1 MSLISELRERYREND
16 KPCLLSR
23 SAQLRPGDLLS
34 PDAEV
39 AREVK
44 EGDVVALIG
53 DFDARSIRR
62 LLTLVERRA
71 IVVPLTE
78 STRSQHE
85 YFFDAAHVNVVIDGD
100 NIHRRQPPPHPLI
113 EELHAR
119 RHPGLVLFTSGTT
132 GAPKAILHDFEK
144 FLVRYRTPRPTLRTL
159 SFLLFDHI
167 GGINTLFHTLYN
179 RGTVIFPSSR
189 RVEDIVRD
197 INDFDVELL
206 PTTPTFLRMMLISGI
221 IERVKMPSLK
231 LITYGTERMDEPTL
245 KQLCALLP
253 DVDFRQTYGMSELG
267 ILRVKSVARDSLWMF
282 VGGEGVETKVE
293 NGVLKIRARNRMMG
307 YLNAESPFDAD
318 GWYDTKDMV
327 EVREDGAIRIIG
339 RTTEW
344 INVGGEKVLPEVIEK
359 AALEYP
365 GILLAQARGV
375 ENPITG
381 QHIELLCEVAEGA
394 DLDRKAIRKWLRER
408 LPAAFVPH
416 RIRLG
421 GVKVSHRFKKL

>member
-1 MSLISELRERYREND
+1 MSLISELQERYRDND
-16 KPCLLSR
+16 DPCLLSR
-23 SAQLRPGDLLS
+23 QAQLRPSDLLEL
-34 PDAEV
+34 DADV
-39 AREVK
+39 ADMVRP
-44 EGDVVALIG
+44 GDVVALIG
-53 DFDARSIRR
+53 DFDAQSIRR
-62 LLTLVERRA
+62 LLTLVERKA
-71 IVVPLTE
+71 IVVPLAE

-85 YFFDAAHVNVVIDGD
+85 YFFEAAHVNVVMDGD
-100 NIHRRQPPPHPLI
+100 NILRRDPPPHPLI
-113 EELHAR
+113 EQLRAR
-119 RHPGLVLFTSGTT
+119 EHPGLVLFTSGTT
-132 GAPKAILHDFEK
+132 GLPKAILHDFEK
-144 FLVRYRTPRPTLRTL
+144 FLVRYRTPRPTYRTL
-159 SFLLFDHI
+159 NFLLFDHI

-221 IERVKMPSLK
+221 LERVKMPSLK

-293 NGVLKIRARNRMMG
+293 DGVLKIRARNRMLG
-307 YLNAESPFDAD
+307 YLNAESPFDED
-318 GWYDTKDMV
+318 GWYDTKDVV
-327 EVREDGAIRIIG
+327 EVRDDGAIRIVG

-359 AALEYP
+359 AALEHP
-365 GILLAQARGV
+365 EIKLAQAKGV

-381 QHIELLCEVAEGA
+381 QHIELLCELVDGA
-394 DLDRKAIRKWLRER
+394 TLDKKAIKAWLRER

-421 GVKVSHRFKKL
+421 KITVSHRFKKL